1 MNLLEKTEIQ
11 QLLEGHTPQNR
22 KRREDALLIMSAAL
36 TAVDPAQAV
45 LNRLAYNPASA
56 VLTVG
61 EYAYDLNYYKRV
73 FVIGAGKAAAPMAG
87 ALAQLLGERVTD
99 GAINVKYAHL
109 GGAPVG
115 SKIAITEAGHPILD
129 MNGVAGTK
137 RIAKLL
143 KATTPEDLVIAV
155 MSGGGSA
162 LLELPVEGVTLE
174 DMQAL
179 TAQLLK
185 TGATINQLNT
195 IRKHLSQVKGG
206 NLARMAYP
214 ATLVSLILSDVVG
227 SPLDVIASG
236 ATVPDTST
244 FAQAWNALEQ
254 FGLTAEDKGFKPLV
268 PEQIL
273 KHLQLGVSGA
283 IPETPKPTDSLFA
296 NTRNII
302 VGDNRVAAQAAA
314 QKAGELGYNT
324 LVLSTFVEG
333 EAREVARVL
342 AGVAKEIASYD
353 SPIPKPACLLAGGET
368 TVTIRGDGKGGRN
381 QELALAAALALEGLE
396 NVLCLPLATD
406 GSDGPTDAAGALVDG
421 HSVSKA
427 RAIGLDALTYL
438 AQNDSY
444 HFFQRSTELLKTEP
458 TNTNVNDLTLFLV
471 W

>member
-1 MNLLEKTEIQ
+1 MNLLEKPEIQ

-36 TAVDPAQAV
+36 TAVDPARAV
-45 LNRLAYNPASA
+45 LNRLAYNPDSA
-56 VLTVG
+56 VLAVG
-61 EYAYDLNYYKRV
+61 GFAYDLNYYKRV

-87 ALAQLLGERVTD
+87 AVAQLLGERVTA

-115 SKIAITEAGHPILD
+115 SRIAITEAGHPILD
-129 MNGVAGTK
+129 MNGVVGTR
-137 RIAKLL
+137 RIAELL
-143 KATTPEDLVIAV
+143 KDTTPEDLVIAV

-174 DMQAL
+174 DMQDL

-185 TGATINQLNT
+185 AGATINQLNT

-206 NLARMAYP
+206 NLARVAYP

-244 FAQAWNALEQ
+244 FAQAWLALEQ
-254 FGLTAEDKGFKPLV
+254 FGLTTPDKV
-268 PEQIL
+268 PAQVL
-273 KHLQLGVSGA
+273 KHLRLGIKGA
-283 IPETPKPTDSLFA
+283 IPETPKPADLLFA

-302 VGDNRVAAQAAA
+302 VGDNRVAALAAA
-314 QKAGELGYNT
+314 QRACELGYNT
-324 LVLSTFVEG
+324 LILSTFVEG

-342 AGVAKEIASYD
+342 AGIAKEITAYD

-368 TVTIRGDGKGGRN
+368 TVTIKGDGKGGRN

-421 HSVSKA
+421 NSVGKA
-427 RAIGLDALTYL
+427 RATGLDALTYL
-438 AQNDSY
+438 ANNDAY
-444 HFFQRSTELLKTEP
+444 NFFQRSKELLKTGP